1 MSQEMKNRV
10 NELRNFQSIIA
21 KKLLNKFGINNKEAK
36 DEWGWFIDPEINYFK
51 KQIVTQFSIP
61 TTIKEEIPKLR
72 STESIQH
79 FNVFNEQT
87 TTTATTSYFIILVKL
102 ITVLSLSY
110 ILIVL

>member
-61 TTIKEEIPKLR
+61 TTIQEEIPKLR

-79 FNVFNEQT
+79 FNVFDQQT
-87 TTTATTSYFIILVKL
+87 ATVTTSYYINIVKFITI
-102 ITVLSLSY
+102 LSLAY